1 MLLELWFLKPS
12 KMVILGCIE
21 LPTVVLKVKVP
32 ERCLNAVFSVQLMC
46 GAYFFSLS
54 LWSCSLA
61 QASSYRQGLFSALAR
76 LLCKEYCGLTL
87 KWFSKAVFL
96 LGGPSREDYIWKVLT
111 SSMDQ
116 FINKLYMN
124 AFLAGGAW
132 LEEVGHWGC
141 PALERYVLCHDTCVC
156 A

>member
-1 MLLELWFLKPS
+1 M
-12 KMVILGCIE
+12 
-21 LPTVVLKVKVP
+21 
-32 ERCLNAVFSVQLMC
+32 
-46 GAYFFSLS
+46 
-54 LWSCSLA
+54 
-61 QASSYRQGLFSALAR
+61 
-76 LLCKEYCGLTL
+76 TL

-124 AFLAGGAW
+124 AFLAGGGW

-141 PALERYVLCHDTCVC
+141 PALERTSSSEKPSLLWHSGIDPGKDEGMKSLLISQ
-156 A
+156 AAA